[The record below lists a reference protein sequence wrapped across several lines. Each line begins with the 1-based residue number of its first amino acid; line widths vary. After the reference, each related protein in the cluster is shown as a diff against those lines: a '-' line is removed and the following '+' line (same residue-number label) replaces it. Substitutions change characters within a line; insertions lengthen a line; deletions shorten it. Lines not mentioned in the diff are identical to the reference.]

1 MNRESLNTLCVLK
14 DIRKRSSL
22 PESDVKILK
31 LSGLLN
37 ILNFSEKSSDYVDSL
52 EINCMLMFII
62 RELPELPE
70 REEGEGE
77 ESELQN
83 AAFSNW
89 NQPRK

>member
-1 MNRESLNTLCVLK
+1 MNTIWVLK

-22 PESDVKILK
+22 PESGVQILK

-37 ILNFSEKSSDYVDSL
+37 IWKFSEKSSDYVDSL
-52 EINCMLMFII
+52 EIICMFVFII